1 MNLKAKFVESWG
13 LSGMDYN
20 FEQAYKEFEKIKS
33 AKEFL
38 EYCDDITKTSE
49 VINKIPFDE
58 EEAAKQISDMS
69 KKYENELNWLAR
81 VYANGMT
88 VVQNAPIKNEAE
100 LRNELFYINNQIP
113 IIALMRELDSHA
125 LKKLLGID

>member
-1 MNLKAKFVESWG
+1 
-13 LSGMDYN
+13 MDYN

-38 EYCDDITKTSE
+38 EYCDDIAKTSE

-58 EEAAKQISDMS
+58 KEAAKQISDMS
-69 KKYENELNWLAR
+69 KKYENELNWLAG

-125 LKKLLGID
+125 IKKLLGID

>member
-1 MNLKAKFVESWG
+1 
-13 LSGMDYN
+13 MDYN

-49 VINKIPFDE
+49 IINRIPFDE
-58 EEAAKQISDMS
+58 KEAAKQISDMS
-69 KKYENELNWLAR
+69 KKYENGKTSR
-81 VYANGMT
+81 VMT

>member
-1 MNLKAKFVESWG
+1 
-13 LSGMDYN
+13 MDYN

-38 EYCDDITKTSE
+38 EYCNDITHTSE
-49 VINKIPFDE
+49 IINKIPFDKKD
-58 EEAAKQISDMS
+58 AAKQISNMS
-69 KKYENELNWLAR
+69 IKYEKELNWLAG

-88 VVQNAPIKNEAE
+88 VVRNASIKNEIE
-100 LRNELFYINNQIP
+100 LRNQLFYIINQIP

-125 LKKLLGID
+125 LKELLGID

>member
-1 MNLKAKFVESWG
+1 
-13 LSGMDYN
+13 MDYN

-33 AKEFL
+33 SKEFL

-49 VINKIPFDE
+49 IINRIPFDE
-58 EEAAKQISDMS
+58 KEAAKQISDMS

-125 LKKLLGID
+125 LKKLLGVD

>member
-1 MNLKAKFVESWG
+1 MKFAESWG
-13 LSGMDYN
+13 LLGMDYN

-49 VINKIPFDE
+49 IINRIPFDE
-58 EEAAKQISDMS
+58 KEATKHISDMS
-69 KKYENELNWLAR
+69 IKYEKELNWLAG

-88 VVQNAPIKNEAE
+88 VVRNATIKNEAE
-100 LRNELFYINNQIP
+100 LRNQLFYIYNQIP
-113 IIALMRELDSHA
+113 IIALMRELDSHT
-125 LKKLLGID
+125 KKRLLGID

>member
-1 MNLKAKFVESWG
+1 MKFAESWG

-58 EEAAKQISDMS
+58 KEAAKQISDMS

-113 IIALMRELDSHA
+113 IIALMRELDSDA